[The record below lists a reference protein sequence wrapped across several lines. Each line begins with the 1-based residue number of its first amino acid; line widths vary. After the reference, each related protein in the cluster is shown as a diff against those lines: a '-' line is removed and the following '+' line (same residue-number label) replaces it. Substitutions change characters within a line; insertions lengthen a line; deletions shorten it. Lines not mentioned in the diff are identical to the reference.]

1 MTPVTSWQENQ
12 NCAQNAVG
20 LNSTFAMTPVP
31 RLLCNST
38 TKDSV
43 SEERTFLLLTLAD
56 SNETGAGSEG
66 EGIRAQDSEWCKDM
80 EWDPS
85 TTLYFTLP
93 RGGTEALRSGQDTSS
108 SFPALH
114 LLAPAPWEIIQ
125 SGSILLGRGQSPA
138 SLSSEGVKGGPTS
151 PTHWA
156 KNYTGATWELQ
167 SGQSLKIC
175 PFSNVNNIKMF
186 Q

>member
-1 MTPVTSWQENQ
+1 MRPVTSWQENQ
-12 NCAQNAVG
+12 NYAQNAVG

-125 SGSILLGRGQSPA
+125 SGSHPFRQRTKPSQSLLRGCEGRA
-138 SLSSEGVKGGPTS
+138 DFTS
-151 PTHWA
+151 PL
-156 KNYTGATWELQ
+156 G
-167 SGQSLKIC
+167 
-175 PFSNVNNIKMF
+175 
-186 Q
+186 